1 MRFRK
6 DEQSLPRPG
15 GYSGGGIAEQNCDP
29 RCQTQSGVITAIVPR
44 LRALGAAVGVSGTA
58 SKLRAMQLAIIIE
71 SPLLFEPPRLPN
83 TRAFIRRIEALER
96 AP

>member
-1 MRFRK
+1 MARGLLAWRLRRFR
-6 DEQSLPRPG
+6 G
-15 GYSGGGIAEQNCDP
+15 VVIA
-29 RCQTQSGVITAIVPR
+29 A
-44 LRALGAAVGVSGTA
+44 LRSCAAVGVSGTA